1 MSSDL
6 MIKRHLREQA
16 HGRGTAPA
24 RCAAAPRRWRDAGA
38 PTVVGRRGQ
47 QRRDRRSR
55 HRANRTAHA
64 DEAVQPLALLAAEGV
79 GHEAPEHRHH
89 EQVEHARPDEEHRCQ
104 PRLGVRPP
112 GGAWIWSLEPQT
124 STWDA
129 TTQRFRIRFAMSGA
143 TIDAF
148 KIMFRTTGGFPRSIV
163 EIAITATPV
172 VSGAES
178 RLSPAAGAAA

>member
-1 MSSDL
+1 MAF
-6 MIKRHLREQA
+6 EVA
-16 HGRGTAPA
+16 PNVFTAEERSTGCEEDGVAFFSTQVLPPGQPA
-24 RCAAAPRRWRDAGA
+24 QVDFVDVSM
-38 PTVVGRRGQ
+38 T
-47 QRRDRRSR
+47 
-55 HRANRTAHA
+55 T
-64 DEAVQPLALLAAEGV
+64 GV
-79 GHEAPEHRHH
+79 GPGPWPTSPEHDPS
-89 EQVEHARPDEEHRCQ
+89 RPAGLPEPNQMCF
-104 PRLGVRPP
+104 GVRPP

-172 VSGAES
+172 A
-178 RLSPAAGAAA
+178 P